1 VKCPVDYC
9 EESTTT
15 RLTLCI
21 HMEETHGFK
30 NEYLD
35 KTFESEDR
43 YVVNKYL
50 PNNIYI
56 ILGVVQGSHVV

>member
-1 VKCPVDYC
+1 
-9 EESTTT
+9 
-15 RLTLCI
+15 
-21 HMEETHGFK
+21 MEETHGFK